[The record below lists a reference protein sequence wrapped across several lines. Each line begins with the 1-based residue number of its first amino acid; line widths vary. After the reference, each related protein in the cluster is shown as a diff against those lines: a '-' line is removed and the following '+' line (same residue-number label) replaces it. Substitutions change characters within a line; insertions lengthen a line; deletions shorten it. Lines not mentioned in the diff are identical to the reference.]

1 MSHFAWLVLL
11 AGSLLPIGV
20 RAQATP
26 ANGQGYAFCTV
37 TDTSSAQVKIWASP
51 VLAVEVAGDDPGGFA
66 RSQQLAA
73 EFLLHVGTLGGKG
86 DKNCSVLETRAEVAT
101 LRAEQQAIWDK
112 RMYFVKVGD
121 WRDVAWTP
129 KPWQPAAATAAAAP
143 MTAYFLCSATQTDLP
158 DRSDRSRTVASGV
171 FAMPLAGADVQAAR
185 YEQAQAYTREFQA
198 GVVQP
203 HGLPVQGSCMPYDT
217 LGEAQYAYQ
226 QLLRFAKGIN
236 QKYTEVAWMPSGRTP
251 AASAV
256 SVSPAAAAP
265 AAKGA
270 LGLRIDAVSA
280 ELARGLGLASAQGA
294 WVVEVLPGS
303 AAMQAGIK
311 PMDVLLEIAGQA
323 VGAPTDVT
331 PIVARLRPGFRAPVR
346 VWRDSKLQDFDL
358 VIPAPATATTATT
371 AAAPASASAASA
383 AAAEPA
389 LYCAAFFSREKPVLS
404 VNMPVHRQASPVYT
418 PASATATLVALTAA
432 VQQAYAGKWA
442 DLSQITCKDN
452 DAVHAGEKV
461 CSANAYSRSSGGGQ
475 MAMLFCNASREKLD
489 ARWAFLVGSGGQAQ
503 VLPWPGGD

>member
-1 MSHFAWLVLL
+1 MLRFAGLALV
-11 AGSLLPIGV
+11 AGSLLPV
-20 RAQATP
+20 AARAQAAP
-26 ANGQGYAFCTV
+26 ANEQGYAFCTV
-37 TDTSSAQVKIWASP
+37 TDTTRTPVRIWASP
-51 VLAVEVAGDDPGGFA
+51 VLMVEFADDDPGGLVRGRA
-66 RSQQLAA
+66 LES
-73 EFLLHVGTLGGKG
+73 EFLVHVGTLGGQG
-86 DKNCSVLETRAEVAT
+86 VKNCITTTSQAEADAFRTEELAT
-101 LRAEQQAIWDK
+101 WDR
-112 RMYFVKVGD
+112 RMYFRKIGD
-121 WRDVAWTP
+121 WLDVAWTP
-129 KPWQPAAATAAAAP
+129 KPWQPVAATAAAAP
-143 MTAYFLCSATQTDLP
+143 VTAYFLCSATQTDLP

-251 AASAV
+251 AASAA

-280 ELARGLGLASAQGA
+280 KLARGLGLASAQGA

-303 AAMQAGIK
+303 AAQQAGIK
-311 PMDVLLEIAGQA
+311 PMDVLLEIAGQT

-331 PIVARLRPGFRAPVR
+331 PIVARLHPGFRAPVR
-346 VWRDSKLQDFDL
+346 VWRERKLQDFDL
-358 VIPAPATATTATT
+358 VIPAPATATTA
-371 AAAPASASAASA
+371 AAPASASAASA
-383 AAAEPA
+383 VAAEPA
-389 LYCAAFFSREKPVLS
+389 LYCAAFFSREKPALS

-442 DLSQITCKDN
+442 DLSQITCQDN

-489 ARWAFLVGSGGQAQ
+489 ARWAFLVKSGGQAQ